1 MNYSLKTGQIEKQK
15 YGCIIVGVDSEKKL
29 SPSAKSLDKA
39 GNGFISQLIKQ
50 GDLGDKAGQSV
61 MLYKQPGIAAERI
74 LVVTHDETKKLS
86 LNQYKK
92 ALRHAISAVKSS
104 GADKVLSTLHE
115 LEVNDLDES
124 DKLIESIK
132 VFEQAAYSYNEFK
145 SKAKN
150 KNPSLKQVH
159 FLTGSGQKA
168 SLQKAIDTGMAL
180 SKGINKAKDLGNC
193 PGNVCTP
200 NYLVDEAKAMAKR
213 YTALTCKIIS
223 EKQLER
229 MGAGAFVSVSKGSD
243 QPGSMIIM
251 EYKGSKTDAKPHVLV
266 GKGIT
271 FDTGGISLKP
281 GASMDEMKYDMCG
294 AASVFGTMTAIAE
307 MKLPLHVVA
316 IVVAAENMP
325 SGGASKPGDIVK
337 TLSGQTVEILNTDA
351 EGRLVLCDA
360 LTYAERYKPA
370 SVVDIAT
377 LTGACVVALGHH
389 ASAVYSNQQTL
400 SDKLV
405 SAGEQSG
412 DRAWPMPLWDEYQE
426 QINSPFADMG
436 NIGGRSAG
444 SITAAC
450 FLSRFAKKY
459 HWAHLDNAG
468 SAWVSG
474 GAKKGSTGRPVSL
487 LTQYLMDCSKHKP
500 KAKAQP
506 KAKPKAKAKTVAKS
520 KAPSRRKKA

>member
-1 MNYSLKTGQIEKQK
+1 MPGIKHPAIRSHHIHCGAYMNYSLKTGQIEKQK
-15 YGCIIVGVDSEKKL
+15 YDCIIVGVDSEAKL
-29 SPSAKSLDKA
+29 SPSAKNLDKA
-39 GNGFISQLIKQ
+39 GNGFINKLIKQ

-61 MLYKQPGIAAERI
+61 MLYKQTGIAAERI
-74 LVVTHDETKKLS
+74 LVVTHDESKKLS
-86 LNQYKK
+86 LTKYKK
-92 ALRHAISAVKSS
+92 ALLHALSAVKSS

-132 VFEQAAYSYNEFK
+132 VIEQSAYAYNEFK

-150 KNPSLKQVH
+150 KSSSLTQVH
-159 FLTGSGQKA
+159 FLAGPGQRT
-168 SLQKAIDTGMAL
+168 SLQKAIDTGKAL
-180 SKGINKAKDLGNC
+180 AKGINQAKDLGNC

-200 NYLVDEAKAMAKR
+200 NYLVNEAKAMAKR
-213 YTALTCKIIS
+213 YAALSCKIIS

-251 EYKGSKTDAKPHVLV
+251 EYKGSKTDTKPHVLV

-281 GASMDEMKYDMCG
+281 GAGMDEMKYDMCG

-351 EGRLVLCDA
+351 EGRMILADA
-360 LTYAERYKPA
+360 LAYAKKYDPA
-370 SVVDIAT
+370 LVIDFAT
-377 LTGACVVALGHH
+377 LTGAAQRAIGKYATVAMQSKAKKELSKLQISGEN
-389 ASAVYSNQQTL
+389 VYERI
-400 SDKLV
+400 V
-405 SAGEQSG
+405 EF
-412 DRAWPMPLWDEYQE
+412 PLWEEYGE
-426 QINSPFADMG
+426 EIKSGIADIK
-436 NIGGRSAG
+436 NLGGVTGGA
-444 SITAAC
+444 ITAGK
-450 FLSRFAKKY
+450 FLEHFTNYPYIHMDIAGTAFMDKKDSY
-459 HWAHLDNAG
+459 RG
-468 SAWVSG
+468 IYG
-474 GAKKGSTGRPVSL
+474 TGVGVRL
-487 LTQYLMDCSKHKP
+487 LFDF
-500 KAKAQP
+500 
-506 KAKPKAKAKTVAKS
+506 VKS
-520 KAPSRRKKA
+520 WC